1 MTRAPRPSPGAG
13 EIHDE
18 HGDMFTALLDGSLHF
33 GLWDDATT
41 RTMREAADN
50 MTDLMI
56 EKLAVEPGQSVLD
69 IGCGIGEPAVRLAR
83 ARNVDVVGVNVSR
96 QQLAAAT
103 ERAAAE
109 GLQDRVRF
117 EFADALDLPFPPESF
132 DAAWLFESLLHMP
145 DRLRAL
151 SQAARVL
158 RPGGRLAVAD
168 FIRRGPDLDEQ
179 TAVEERLAGFHIS
192 EMPTLEDYA
201 ETVAEAGLVMVEAID
216 VSDRSWRQTLAAV
229 QDNVARLPHTF
240 ADPPGEEDYWA
251 NARAALPRIAD
262 GSALGYAV
270 FVAAKPRG

>member
-1 MTRAPRPSPGAG
+1 MNRAQRPSPGAG
-13 EIHDE
+13 ETHDE
-18 HGDMFTALLDGSLHF
+18 HGDVFTALLDGSLHF
-33 GLWDDATT
+33 GLWDDAT
-41 RTMREAADN
+41 RSMREAADN

-56 EKLAVEPGQSVLD
+56 EKLAVEPARSVLD

-103 ERAAAE
+103 ERATVE

-117 EFADALDLPFPPESF
+117 AFADALDLPFPPESF
-132 DAAWLFESLLHMP
+132 DAAWFFESLLHMP
-145 DRLRAL
+145 DRRRAL
-151 SQAARVL
+151 SQAAHVL

-192 EMPTLEDYA
+192 AMPTLEDYA
-201 ETVAEAGLVMVEAID
+201 ETVADAGLVMVEAID

-229 QDNVARLPHTF
+229 QENIARLQHTF
-240 ADPPGEEDYWA
+240 TTPSGQEDYWA
-251 NARAALPRIAD
+251 EARETLPRIAD

>member
-1 MTRAPRPSPGAG
+1 MNRAQRPSPGAG
-13 EIHDE
+13 EVHDE
-18 HGDMFTALLDGSLHF
+18 HGDVFTALLDGSLHF
-33 GLWDDATT
+33 GLWDDAT
-41 RTMREAADN
+41 RSMREAADN

-56 EKLAVEPGQSVLD
+56 EKLAVEPARSVLD

-103 ERAAAE
+103 ERAVEE

-117 EFADALDLPFPPESF
+117 AFADALDLPFPPESF
-132 DAAWLFESLLHMP
+132 DAAWFFESLLHMP
-145 DRLRAL
+145 DRRRAL

-192 EMPTLEDYA
+192 AMPTLEDYA
-201 ETVAEAGLVMVEAID
+201 ETVADAGLVMVEAID
-216 VSDRSWRQTLAAV
+216 VSDRSWRQTLAVV
-229 QDNVARLPHTF
+229 QDNLARLQHTF
-240 ADPPGEEDYWA
+240 TTPSGQEDYWVE
-251 NARAALPRIAD
+251 ARETLPRIAEN
-262 GSALGYAV
+262 SALGYAV
-270 FVAAKPRG
+270 FVAAKPQ

>member
-1 MTRAPRPSPGAG
+1 MNRAQRPSPGAG
-13 EIHDE
+13 ETHDE
-18 HGDMFTALLDGSLHF
+18 HGDVFTALLDGSLHF
-33 GLWDDATT
+33 GLWDDAT
-41 RTMREAADN
+41 RSMREAADN

-56 EKLAVEPGQSVLD
+56 EKLAVEPARSVLD

-83 ARNVDVVGVNVSR
+83 ARNVDVVGINVSR

-103 ERAAAE
+103 ERATVE

-117 EFADALDLPFPPESF
+117 AFADALDLPFPPESF
-132 DAAWLFESLLHMP
+132 DAAWFFESLLHMP
-145 DRLRAL
+145 DRRRAL

-192 EMPTLEDYA
+192 AMPTLEDYA
-201 ETVAEAGLVMVEAID
+201 ETVADAGLVMVEAID
-216 VSDRSWRQTLAAV
+216 VSDRSWRQTLAVV
-229 QDNVARLPHTF
+229 QENIARLQHTF
-240 ADPPGEEDYWA
+240 TTPSGQEDYWA
-251 NARAALPRIAD
+251 EAREMLPRIAD